1 MKIIEKILAQNR
13 FIHTCQQPHELQSE
27 HAKEFAR
34 KCNWIVKWFKSILL
48 NDKILIADT
57 MLLFPIQVRLFF
69 SCLL

>member
-34 KCNWIVKWFKSILL
+34 QRN
-48 NDKILIADT
+48 
-57 MLLFPIQVRLFF
+57 
-69 SCLL
+69 